1 MLKASRGVP
10 THACPAAQPWEP
22 MSGPRA
28 QLTAN
33 QEPKWHGWFGPARVP
48 EATSLDGLC
57 LPFGAR
63 AQNPPKDQSA
73 QGRTLPSECPG
84 HQGSRLWSWQRD
96 PPGSSDKGPPREAEP
111 RAQSCHGGHSAVRAP
126 EKTQE
131 GLGQTLTRG
140 CAGSQLRD
148 TPPTSPAAFRGHSG
162 RERSHSQLSSLRVG
176 TCCCWGN
183 PNGFSLAS
191 EWVAGSPVEQQAWVA
206 VSAQRRWACVEQRL
220 QRRAD
225 HQAVQPRAA
234 GRTTPAPAHSVP
246 GPAPEGLPVK
256 PPSMHF
262 SFKDGETGGLGW
274 EGPFGQMHSCQ
285 NRARVTVLPACPHQ
299 PGLAGHYAPRSP
311 PQH

>member
-10 THACPAAQPWEP
+10 THPCPAAQPWEP
-22 MSGPRA
+22 MSGPRV
-28 QLTAN
+28 QLTAE
-33 QEPKWHGWFGPARVP
+33 QEPKWRGCFGPARVP

-63 AQNPPKDQSA
+63 AQNPPKDRSA
-73 QGRTLPSECPG
+73 QGRSLPSECPG

-96 PPGSSDKGPPREAEP
+96 PPGSSDKGPPREAES
-111 RAQSCHGGHSAVRAP
+111 RAQSCHRGHSGVRAP

-140 CAGSQLRD
+140 CTGSQLRD
-148 TPPTSPAAFRGHSG
+148 TLPTSPAAFRGHAG
-162 RERSHSQLSSLRVG
+162 RERSQGSCPHCALGHAAAGAILTTSLLPQSGWQAARWSSRAGRQCLPRDAGPV
-176 TCCCWGN
+176 WSS
-183 PNGFSLAS
+183 GFK
-191 EWVAGSPVEQQAWVA
+191 GA
-206 VSAQRRWACVEQRL
+206 V
-220 QRRAD
+220 
-225 HQAVQPRAA
+225 HQDVQPRAA
-234 GRTTPAPAHSVP
+234 GHTTPAPAHSVP

-256 PPSMHF
+256 PPSRHF

-274 EGPFGQMHSCQ
+274 EGLFGQMHSCQ

-311 PQH
+311 PQQ